1 MKIKNFK
8 MGLNKHVQHILV
20 PLVIA
25 GSMQLLSSCQNFKSD
40 HPQAELINQ
49 SSTTGMTE
57 KSVIAFAEDIE
68 HAKDNLKKLSSLVY
82 QRGQEK
88 FFVEHYFNDHGDQVF
103 IEHQR
108 PESAIEDN
116 IRRFYLKNDSLI
128 LVTATKHDNTTAGK
142 VFHDSR
148 TYLRNYTIFKREVKQ
163 AHNPKALTATAY
175 QDQDIKQAT
184 EDYKAD
190 LQRLMEALNRSGDFE
205 LFFDTI
211 VEYPD
216 ASFMELKSKT
226 PSGYKATVEL
236 QEQDAFID
244 SLKRD
249 PMHFKAGKINFNW
262 KVEGM
267 DAIYVPSGSPVG
279 STSTSAN
286 GLNR

>member
-1 MKIKNFK
+1 VF
-8 MGLNKHVQHILV
+8 NKHVQQVLI
-20 PLVIA
+20 PLIIA
-25 GSMQLLSSCQNFKSD
+25 GSVQLLSSCQNFKSD

-49 SSTTGMTE
+49 SSTTAMTE
-57 KSVIAFAEDIE
+57 ESVIAFAEDIE
-68 HAKDNLKKLSSLVY
+68 HSKDNLKKLSSLVY
-82 QRGQEK
+82 ERGQEK
-88 FFVEHYFNDHGDQVF
+88 LFVEHYFNDHGDQVF

-116 IRRFYLKNDSLI
+116 TRRFYLKNDSLI
-128 LVTATKHDNTTAGK
+128 LVTATKLDNAANGK
-142 VFHDSR
+142 VYNDSR

-163 AHNPKALTATAY
+163 ANNLKALTATAY

-190 LQRLMEALNRSGDFE
+190 LERLQDALNRSGDFE
-205 LFFDTI
+205 LVFDKI
-211 VEYPD
+211 IEYPD
-216 ASFMELKSKT
+216 ASFMELKSKS
-226 PSGYKATVEL
+226 PNGYSATVEL
-236 QEQDAFID
+236 QEKDAFID

-249 PMHFKAGKINFNW
+249 ALHFKEGKLNFNW

-267 DAIYVPSGSPVG
+267 DAIYVPSGSPV